1 MNNLPNGTVTF
12 LFTDIEGSTKLAQQ
26 YPAEMPS
33 LLARHNEILNHA
45 IKAHNGFVFRVVGD
59 SFSAAFH
66 NASDALNAALDT
78 QRLLHNEPW
87 SSMHLKV
94 RMGIHTGD
102 INQARKIYNETIK
115 GWQDVGNRAAIAH
128 QLECFALICVG
139 DEEPQRAIR
148 LFGAAEALREKTQSP
163 MTEYE
168 QIEYDQSIDQLR
180 TMLAETEFTA
190 LRAEGRALTMEQAI
204 QFALE

>member
-1 MNNLPNGTVTF
+1 M
-12 LFTDIEGSTKLAQQ
+12 
-26 YPAEMPS
+26 
-33 LLARHNEILNHA
+33 
-45 IKAHNGFVFRVVGD
+45 
-59 SFSAAFH
+59 
-66 NASDALNAALDT
+66 
-78 QRLLHNEPW
+78 
-87 SSMHLKV
+87 
-94 RMGIHTGD
+94 
-102 INQARKIYNETIK
+102 
-115 GWQDVGNRAAIAH
+115 GNRAAIAH